1 MLEFQRHG
9 AAHSR
14 APHSRKA
21 PKSMDPRIRELS
33 EYAAGLSYDEL
44 PAAVVNECKRKLI
57 DTLGC
62 AIGAFDAEPAR
73 IARAVAGHYS
83 SDTPA
88 RIFGTLKKTTA
99 EHAAFANGTMLRYA
113 DYNDA
118 YFNKNSGHPSDTFAG
133 VLALGE
139 SVHADGKAVILATTL
154 AYEGFCNFSDV
165 LPREQGWDYV
175 LFGVVGGALS
185 AAKLLKLDAARIGQ
199 AIALAVTPNLAL
211 EQTRMG
217 ELSHWKGCAAANAA
231 RNGIFAAILAEAG
244 LTGPDDAIVGKAG
257 LQHAVGPFEWAPFGG
272 RGGPFRVCET
282 HLKFFPAVVHSQS
295 PIAAAIEL
303 HGKVKPEDIEAIAVD
318 SYWVANRYTN
328 RASPLWQPGT
338 RETADHSLPYIIA
351 VALIDGTIT
360 EHSFDEGRLRDPRI
374 AELMKRMT
382 LREKPEFTQLHP
394 VKWPCVIEVTTKSGG
409 TVSASVEYFK
419 GHAKNPLSDTEVEH
433 KFRELAGDR
442 LAAGQADRIIE
453 TVWKLDQ
460 LPDIAQLIDLM
471 AFKGAA

>member
-1 MLEFQRHG
+1 MLEFLCHG
-9 AAHSR
+9 AAYSR

-33 EYAAGLSYDEL
+33 EYAAGLSYAEL
-44 PAAVVNECKRKLI
+44 PDAVVHECKRKLI

-73 IARAVAGHYS
+73 IARAVAGRYS
-83 SDTPA
+83 SDAPA
-88 RIFGTLKKTTA
+88 RIFGTLKKTSA

-113 DYNDA
+113 DFNDA
-118 YFNKNSGHPSDTFAG
+118 YFNQNSGHPSDTFAG

-139 SVHADGKAVILATTL
+139 SVHADGKAIILATTL
-154 AYEGFCNFSDV
+154 AYEGFCNFSDI

-231 RNGIFAAILAEAG
+231 RNGVFAATLAEAG

-257 LQHAVGPFEWAPFGG
+257 LQHAVGKFEWAPFGG
-272 RGGPFRVCET
+272 RGGPYRVCET
-282 HLKFFPAVVHSQS
+282 HLKYFPAVVHSQS
-295 PIAAAIEL
+295 PIAVAIEL
-303 HGKVKPEDIEAIAVD
+303 HGKVKPEEIESIVVD

-351 VALIDGTIT
+351 AALIDGTIS
-360 EHSFDEGRLRDPRI
+360 EKSFDEDRLRDPRI
-374 AELMKRMT
+374 ADLMKRMI

-394 VKWPCVIEVTTKSGG
+394 VKWPCVIEVTMRDGKKH
-409 TVSASVEYFK
+409 SASVEYFK
-419 GHAKNPLSDTEVEH
+419 GHAKNPLSDNEVEH
-433 KFRELAGDR
+433 KFRELTAGR
-442 LAAGQADRIIE
+442 LEAGQADRILE
-453 TVWKLDQ
+453 TVWKLDT
-460 LPDIAQLIDLM
+460 LADIGQLIDLM
-471 AFKGAA
+471 AIKGAV